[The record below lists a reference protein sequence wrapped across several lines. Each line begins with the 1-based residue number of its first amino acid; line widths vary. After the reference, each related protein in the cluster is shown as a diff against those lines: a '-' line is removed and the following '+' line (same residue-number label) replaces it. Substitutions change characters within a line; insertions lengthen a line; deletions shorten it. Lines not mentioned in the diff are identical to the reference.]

1 MKSWTIGV
9 LLGMATILVHAAAM
23 ASLAVAARRVRYAL
37 DVRRDDIH
45 AHLRKVTAIIAL
57 ICIALG
63 LLHTLEA
70 AAWAA
75 PFVRLDAI
83 GSFGDA
89 LFYSIDTMATRGA
102 SGLALIGNWRMLG
115 AIESSCGVL
124 LFGMSTAFIFA
135 VIQADFGAITEALH
149 RDRRRGQRLHPVSRA
164 TTCNTTGT
172 GPCASPTSANTRFR
186 SPATPIRRCRPAA

>member
-1 MKSWTIGV
+1 MAPLRVAIPKRKPPMKSWTIGV

-23 ASLAVAARRVRYAL
+23 VSLAVAARRVRHAL

-63 LLHTLEA
+63 LQHALEA

-75 PFVRLDAI
+75 TFVWLDAI
-83 GSFGDA
+83 GSFGNA

-135 VIQADFGAITEALH
+135 VIQADFGAITEVLH
-149 RDRRRGQRLHPVSRA
+149 RGRRRG
-164 TTCNTTGT
+164 
-172 GPCASPTSANTRFR
+172 
-186 SPATPIRRCRPAA
+186 

>member
-23 ASLAVAARRVRYAL
+23 VSLAVAARRVRHAL

-57 ICIALG
+57 ICSALG

-75 PFVRLDAI
+75 TFVGLDAI

-124 LFGMSTAFIFA
+124 LFRMSTAFIFA

-149 RDRRRGQRLHPVSRA
+149 RGRRRG
-164 TTCNTTGT
+164 
-172 GPCASPTSANTRFR
+172 
-186 SPATPIRRCRPAA
+186 

>member
-23 ASLAVAARRVRYAL
+23 VFLAVVARRVRDAL
-37 DVRRDDIH
+37 DVRRDNIH
-45 AHLRKVTAIIAL
+45 AQLRKVIAIIAL

-75 PFVRLDAI
+75 VFVRLDAM
-83 GSFGDA
+83 STFGDA
-89 LFYSIDTMATRGA
+89 LFYSIDSMATRGA
-102 SGLALIGNWRMLG
+102 SGLALAGNWRMLG

-149 RDRRRGQRLHPVSRA
+149 RDRRRG
-164 TTCNTTGT
+164 
-172 GPCASPTSANTRFR
+172 
-186 SPATPIRRCRPAA
+186 